1 MQNPMRIARAAG
13 VFWLMQAAFAPAM
26 IALPKVYV
34 ANDAAQTATNIFAH
48 ETLYRLGFA
57 GNLVAV
63 ATYIVVAALLYA
75 LFRPVHKTVAVLAT
89 CFSLSGC
96 IILAFSCV
104 LYVGPLL
111 VLTKAPEATLASSQ
125 HLALMLM
132 RLYGQGYNTS
142 LVFFGCFLL
151 MLGYLVFKSGFLPR
165 ALGVAVVI
173 AGLGGVAF
181 LWPPF
186 AVANIRYIMLSWIG
200 EGAFALWL
208 LAFGVNSTRWH
219 ERSHAH
225 APSTILQIPQ
235 PGLQL

>member
-1 MQNPMRIARAAG
+1 MQNPMRIARTAG
-13 VFWLMQAAFAPAM
+13 VFWLMQIAFAPAM

-34 ANDAAQTATNIFAH
+34 TNDAAQTASNLFAH

-63 ATYIVVAALLYA
+63 ATYIVVAALLYS
-75 LFRPVHKTVAVLAT
+75 LFRPVDRSFAFLAA
-89 CFSLSGC
+89 CFSLTGC

-104 LYVGPLL
+104 LYLGPLI
-111 VLTKAPEATLASSQ
+111 VLTNAPAATLASSQ
-125 HLALMLM
+125 HLGLMLM

-142 LVFFGCFLL
+142 LVFFGCFLVTIGSL
-151 MLGYLVFKSGFLPR
+151 IFKSRFLPR
-165 ALGVAVVI
+165 ALGVAVFI
-173 AGLGGVAF
+173 AGLGGLAF

-219 ERSHAH
+219 EQSLTQVPIEYLAN
-225 APSTILQIPQ
+225 T
-235 PGLQL
+235 